1 MTTVAIMAGGLIALV
16 AVLLVLAFLFD
27 VWLRLGP

>member
-1 MTTVAIMAGGLIALV
+1 MTTVGFIVGGLAALV